1 MKGYPGGGE
10 KQVGVEDESSL
21 SFMELDKGALG
32 TVKGGVRWAVGG
44 GLRAE
49 KGVWVG
55 GAVSMKKAPKALG
68 GVAGS

>member
-1 MKGYPGGGE
+1 MPLGQSRGVSGGQWGGGE
-10 KQVGVEDESSL
+10 
-21 SFMELDKGALG
+21 
-32 TVKGGVRWAVGG
+32 
-44 GLRAE
+44 LRAE

>member
-32 TVKGGVRWAVGG
+32 TVKGSVRWAVGG
-44 GLRAE
+44 G
-49 KGVWVG
+49 
-55 GAVSMKKAPKALG
+55 GA
-68 GVAGS
+68 